1 MRHEPKKRILVVDDE
16 QYICRI
22 IIESLGE
29 DNFDIAAFSDPREAL
44 DYLAANPIDLVLSDL
59 VMGEYS
65 GIQVLEA
72 ALENHPDAIVIL
84 MTAHPTVQT
93 AISVL
98 KHGGFDF
105 LVKPFK
111 LEMLNATIKRGL
123 EHQKILRD
131 NISLKGQVEFLK
143 VANTFFGTGQDLDP
157 YLELVL
163 NSCNTE
169 LAADASA
176 IIQIDPDSRETIRR
190 LSRSSEE
197 DAAAVLD
204 ESLLAPFLEELN
216 TSPSMKVEPFL
227 KDTTQMHRILITNPV
242 YIRKTLHGVINVRL
256 VSRSEMVPHGQLDAL
271 SILASSAA
279 SAIANQKLYHDLQN
293 SYLQAIT
300 ALANSIE
307 ARDQYTAGHTD
318 RVMKIAEQ
326 IARELGWRKSRINDL
341 RMGCTLHDIGKIG
354 VPDAILNKAGI
365 LTDEERARMQEH
377 PQLGLQI
384 IRGIDLFKPSVPYII
399 GHHERYDGQGYPEGL
414 KGNEI
419 PEEGRLL
426 AVADT
431 FDAIMSDR
439 PYRKGAEIEVAIR
452 ELTEH
457 SGTQF
462 DPAIVRAFYTVLKSG
477 KIDFTDLYGRDFDVS
492 CLDEILNSEMEL
504 A

>member
-29 DNFDIAAFSDPREAL
+29 DNFDITAFTDPREAL

-123 EHQKILRD
+123 GHQKILRD
-131 NISLKGQVEFLK
+131 NLSLKGQVEFLK
-143 VANTFFGTGQDLDP
+143 VANTFGAGQDLDP

-169 LAADASA
+169 LSADASA
-176 IIQIDPDSRETIRR
+176 IIQLDPDTGEIIRQ
-190 LSRSSEE
+190 LHKSSEE

-204 ESLLAPFLEELN
+204 ESLLTPFLEEYN
-216 TSPSMKVEPFL
+216 TSPSQQVEPFL
-227 KDTTQMHRILITNPV
+227 QDTTQMHRILITNPV
-242 YIRKTLHGVINVRL
+242 YIRKMLHGVINVRL
-256 VSRSEMVPHGQLDAL
+256 VSRSELVPHGQLDAL

-318 RVMKIAEQ
+318 RVMKIAEH
-326 IARELGWRKSRINDL
+326 IARQLGWNKSRINDL

-354 VPDAILNKAGI
+354 VPDAILNKAGK

-384 IRGIDLFKPSVPYII
+384 IREIDLFKPSVPYII
-399 GHHERYDGQGYPEGL
+399 AHHERYDGRGYPKGL

-439 PYRKGAEIEVAIR
+439 PYRKGAEIDVAIR
-452 ELTEH
+452 ELVEH

-462 DPAIVRAFYTVLKSG
+462 DPTIVEAFYNVLRSE

-492 CLDEILNSEMEL
+492 CLDEILSSEMEL